1 MKKFKI
7 VYSPKAVVDRDNLFN
22 TIAYEFHASQT
33 AIKYIQGIIDEIERL
48 QYFPEAFPIKPDV
61 HSLMQYGSF
70 VRTITFKKMTI
81 IYTVHDDVVYI
92 HRIVASSLL
101 ANL

>member
-33 AIKYIQGIIDEIERL
+33 AIKYSVI
-48 QYFPEAFPIKPDV
+48 
-61 HSLMQYGSF
+61 YGAMRDS
-70 VRTITFKKMTI
+70 
-81 IYTVHDDVVYI
+81 
-92 HRIVASSLL
+92 
-101 ANL
+101 